1 MNTKPASSKEAE
13 RYEALFS
20 YGHLRANYFGSNLG
34 SGKLH
39 VKRFL
44 RPECLQALREDLI
57 GNSVAFTRSP
67 NTELQASLSPI
78 SRQCLWELHSGI
90 MIRTIENITNACNLL
105 PDTHCKKSK
114 LLLSE
119 ADQPDIGNWLDPETR
134 LGAALVLVLCL
145 SSGDAFICTNP
156 HALATVSTM
165 PPSLQIT
172 YWQQDP
178 EAGRQE
184 DESGN

>member
-20 YGHLRANYFGSNLG
+20 YGHLRANYFGSDLG

-39 VKRFL
+39 VKKFL
-44 RPECLQALREDLI
+44 RPECLKALREDLV
-57 GNSVAFTRSP
+57 GNSVILTKSP

-90 MIRTIENITNACNLL
+90 MIRTIENITNISNLL
-105 PDTHCKKSK
+105 PDTRCKQSR

-119 ADQPDIGNWLDPETR
+119 GDPDIGNWHDPETR
-134 LGAALVLVLCL
+134 LGAALVLVLYL
-145 SSGDAFICTNP
+145 TSGDAFICTNP
-156 HALATVSTM
+156 HALATVSTEF
-165 PPSLQIT
+165 PSLHMT

-184 DESGN
+184 DESGD